1 MLKRA
6 PTRIELKPEDRQ
18 ELDEMQKL
26 RKSNKWQ
33 QQQQQ
38 QQPAQSAPDQRD
50 QRTTAQR
57 IGYSKPSGSVSP
69 FR

>member
-26 RKSNKWQ
+26 RKQNKWPPQ
-33 QQQQQ
+33 QQAQQ
-38 QQPAQSAPDQRD
+38 APEQRD
-50 QRTTAQR
+50 QRTAAQR
-57 IGYSKPSGSVSP
+57 IGFTKPSGSLSP

>member
-18 ELDEMQKL
+18 ELDEMQKA
-26 RKSNKWQ
+26 RKQNKWPP
-33 QQQQQ
+33 QQ

-50 QRTTAQR
+50 HRTTAQR

>member
-26 RKSNKWQ
+26 RKQNKWAQ
-33 QQQQQ
+33 QQQQTQ
-38 QQPAQSAPDQRD
+38 TAPEPRD

-57 IGYSKPSGSVSP
+57 IGLAKPSGSLSP